1 MPLSLSMLTKLTI
14 CATTL
19 LARPS
24 SALFVKAFSTTQI
37 PGVTVSPFQSNNNNN
52 NYLRHLPS
60 SPLSLV
66 LPSTKSSSYS
76 KSFIRNMSSSPTEET
91 AKKRVLVPIAEDSEE
106 IETTCITDVLAR
118 FGAEVVVASV
128 QPDGNLVCKMS
139 RGVKIM
145 ADVTIEEAAKE
156 EWDLIALPGGLP
168 GANHLRDCTTLIEL
182 LKKQQEKKKLYG
194 AMCASPAV
202 VFATHNLVGSGA
214 TCYPAPQFRSVMADA
229 SDEKVVVQD
238 NVVTSQGPGTSLLFA
253 LAMGE
258 QLYGKEEAD
267 GIAKA
272 LLVER

>member
-1 MPLSLSMLTKLTI
+1 MLTKLTI

-24 SALFVKAFSTTQI
+24 STLFVKAFSTTPI
-37 PGVTVSPFQSNNNNN
+37 PGVTVSPFQSNNNN
-52 NYLRHLPS
+52 YLRCLPS

-66 LPSTKSSSYS
+66 LPSTKSSTYS
-76 KSFIRNMSSSPTEET
+76 KSFIRKMSSSPTEET

-139 RGVKIM
+139 RGIKIM

-168 GANHLRDCTTLIEL
+168 GANYLRDCTTLIEL

-214 TCYPAPQFRSVMADA
+214 TCYPAPPFRSVMADA

>member
-1 MPLSLSMLTKLTI
+1 
-14 CATTL
+14 
-19 LARPS
+19 
-24 SALFVKAFSTTQI
+24 
-37 PGVTVSPFQSNNNNN
+37 
-52 NYLRHLPS
+52 
-60 SPLSLV
+60 
-66 LPSTKSSSYS
+66 
-76 KSFIRNMSSSPTEET
+76 
-91 AKKRVLVPIAEDSEE
+91 
-106 IETTCITDVLAR
+106 
-118 FGAEVVVASV
+118 
-128 QPDGNLVCKMS
+128 
-139 RGVKIM
+139 M

-214 TCYPAPQFRSVMADA
+214 TCYPAPPFRSVMADA